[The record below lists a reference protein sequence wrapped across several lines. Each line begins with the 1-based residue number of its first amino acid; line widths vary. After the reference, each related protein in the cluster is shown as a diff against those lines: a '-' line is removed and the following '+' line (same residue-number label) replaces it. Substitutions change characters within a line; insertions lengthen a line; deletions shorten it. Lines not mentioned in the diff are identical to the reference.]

1 MSHSTENQKSLTR
14 RFKINT
20 KQQVW
25 QAAKECGLDEF
36 IAAASRAF
44 DGDIAAVKIET
55 PEGESFVWIR
65 GIDEKTKQ
73 Q

>member
-1 MSHSTENQKSLTR
+1 MS
-14 RFKINT
+14 T
-20 KQQVW
+20 KREVW

-36 IAAASRAF
+36 IAAASRVF
-44 DGDIAAVKIET
+44 DGDIAAVKIEK
-55 PEGESFVWIR
+55 PEGESLIWVR